1 MKKILFLFCC
11 LMQAVISGAQTGIS
25 VRDELSE
32 EYLQRLIET
41 ARTNY
46 PKLKVL
52 DSRIEGAGY
61 AVKKA
66 RLSYFDIFSFSYLF
80 MPGWQQAT
88 VNPLMQTSYQFGFF
102 ANVGSLIQK
111 PAQVRQARSEQNAI
125 GHEKAAFELNLEAE
139 VRQRYYT
146 YIQKKTLLRVVAE
159 SLLDLESIRKSVRY
173 KFEKGEETLENYNKA
188 LLACS
193 NQMQAKVTIEGEILI
208 AKSALEELLGQKMEG
223 IK

>member
-1 MKKILFLFCC
+1 MKKILLLFCW
-11 LMQAVISGAQTGIS
+11 LIQAGMSDAQTGIS
-25 VRDELSE
+25 IRDELSE
-32 EYLQRLIET
+32 AYLERLIET
-41 ARTNY
+41 ARANY
-46 PKLKVL
+46 PKTKVL
-52 DSRIEGAGY
+52 DARIEGAGY
-61 AVKKA
+61 AVKRA

-80 MPGWQQAT
+80 MPGWQAT

-111 PAQVRQARSEQNAI
+111 PAQVRQAKSDLNAI
-125 GHEKAAFELNLEAE
+125 GHEKAAFELNLESE

-159 SLLDLESIRKSVRY
+159 SLLDLESIHKSVRY
-173 KFEKGEETLENYNKA
+173 RFEKGEDTLENYNKA
-188 LLACS
+188 LLAYS

-208 AKSALEELLGQKMEG
+208 AKSTLEELLGQKLED

>member
-1 MKKILFLFCC
+1 MKKILLLFCW
-11 LMQAVISGAQTGIS
+11 LMQEGISGAQTGIS

-32 EYLQRLIET
+32 VYLERLIET
-41 ARTNY
+41 ARANY
-46 PKLKVL
+46 PKTKVL
-52 DSRIEGAGY
+52 DARIEGAGY
-61 AVKKA
+61 AVKRA

-80 MPGWQQAT
+80 MPGWQAT

-111 PAQVRQARSEQNAI
+111 PAQVRQAKSEQHAI

-146 YIQKKTLLRVVAE
+146 YIQKKTLFRVVAE
-159 SLLDLESIRKSVRY
+159 SLLDLESIRKSIRY

-188 LLACS
+188 LLAYS
-193 NQMQAKVTIEGEILI
+193 NQMQAKVTIEAEILI
-208 AKSALEELLGQKMEG
+208 AKSTLEELLGQKLED

>member
-1 MKKILFLFCC
+1 M
-11 LMQAVISGAQTGIS
+11 SGAQNGIS

-32 EYLQRLIET
+32 AYLERLIEI
-41 ARTNY
+41 AQASY
-46 PKLKVL
+46 PKTKLL
-52 DSRIEGAGY
+52 DARIEGAGY
-61 AVKKA
+61 AVKRA

-80 MPGWQQAT
+80 MPGWQTT
-88 VNPLMQTSYQFGFF
+88 VSPWMQTSYQFGFF

-111 PAQVRQARSEQNAI
+111 PAQVRQAKSDLSAI
-125 GHEKAAFELNLEAE
+125 GHEKAAFELNLESE

-159 SLLDLESIRKSVRY
+159 SLLDLESIRKSARY

-188 LLACS
+188 LLAYS
-193 NQMQAKVTIEGEILI
+193 NQMQAKVTIEAEILI
-208 AKSALEELLGQKMEG
+208 AKSTLEELLGQKLED